1 MTTSTGRTDDA
12 VDKLLNR
19 VHNRLS
25 DQEPARLLEQIVEM
39 AALEERNEEA
49 SARLRTAFLLLVRN
63 APQVLDEESAFQF
76 LSHNVLPED
85 YDDLRWESPEE
96 MLQFCDRLYGF
107 PFPSDEQTE
116 QVRGHVRQLLRQA
129 LQQYEQEEDWESLF
143 LLLQV
148 APTSPM
154 MQDVELMRLRHL
166 ARGYEL
172 RRIRRNRRW
181 LFIYLSIQILLVII
195 VFPFLFIY
203 AENGA
208 IQRQVEQIANVELG
222 DDGYRLF
229 SYVDGLYWSV
239 ITAGSIGYG
248 DITPLTTTGRIIAGV
263 LGTMG
268 VVTVGV
274 VAGLVLKW
282 ITPRTLD

>member
-1 MTTSTGRTDDA
+1 
-12 VDKLLNR
+12 
-19 VHNRLS
+19 
-25 DQEPARLLEQIVEM
+25 
-39 AALEERNEEA
+39 
-49 SARLRTAFLLLVRN
+49 
-63 APQVLDEESAFQF
+63 
-76 LSHNVLPED
+76 
-85 YDDLRWESPEE
+85 
-96 MLQFCDRLYGF
+96 
-107 PFPSDEQTE
+107 
-116 QVRGHVRQLLRQA
+116 
-129 LQQYEQEEDWESLF
+129 
-143 LLLQV
+143 
-148 APTSPM
+148 M